1 MSNSPGLRGGA
12 IGSAAPKSF
21 SSSPNSGAP
30 FQRTCQTACVD
41 SFLPSSSID
50 FSLSRNVANPLGAI
64 FGSVIT
70 HPTAVMTRG
79 RSPSLSESCWP
90 AVFVVANLCSR
101 KKPAATMRYVAG
113 DFGQQ
118 SATRM
123 QLPRTIAAK
132 INTVDRSGTISAT
145 VIPVAAINASPTNGW
160 RGALS
165 GFIYSQF
172 SLIACWQRK
181 LQYVCARRRT
191 IALVWGAIA
200 CISSEP

>member
-12 IGSAAPKSF
+12 IGSAVPKSF

-64 FGSVIT
+64 FGSVIA

-79 RSPSLSESCWP
+79 RSPSLSETCWP

-113 DFGQQ
+113 DFRHHNSRRGHQCQ
-118 SATRM
+118 TNKWLTLCTEQLHLLAVFAYRAFAAQAAMCLRAT
-123 QLPRTIAAK
+123 QA
-132 INTVDRSGTISAT
+132 
-145 VIPVAAINASPTNGW
+145 
-160 RGALS
+160 
-165 GFIYSQF
+165 
-172 SLIACWQRK
+172 
-181 LQYVCARRRT
+181 
-191 IALVWGAIA
+191 
-200 CISSEP
+200 